1 MVDEVFS
8 YEDGGFPGDE
18 DNGTM
23 AAWYIFTVLGI
34 YPMCPGK
41 AEFTVIKPMVDLAEL
56 FINGQWVD
64 ILAPQAGKNKVA
76 YDTLIAKKKT
86 K

>member
-1 MVDEVFS
+1 MALEVFS
-8 YEDGGFPGDE
+8 YENDGFPGDE

-23 AAWYIFTVLGI
+23 AAWYLFACMGM

-41 AEFTVIKPMVDLAEL
+41 KEMVEIPGL
-56 FINGQWVD
+56 
-64 ILAPQAGKNKVA
+64 
-76 YDTLIAKKKT
+76 AKKYTIKE